1 MSPLPD
7 PVIRIHGI
15 TGARSACRVM
25 GDCAFGL
32 LSPEHAA
39 QTHGAHWFA
48 DMVMLVREEFPAC
61 DFTAILDCRGRVSG
75 ALAAIELGLDAV
87 IVEPTSDTRIE
98 KLADMARQA
107 MCSVITDLPAA
118 DTIYQMADDL
128 LPDHELDRR
137 LRAHIDGLR
146 SQMP

>member
-25 GDCAFGL
+25 GDRAFGL

-39 QTHGAHWFA
+39 QTRGALWFA
-48 DMVMLVREEFPAC
+48 DLLTLVREEFPAC

-75 ALAAIELGLDAV
+75 ALAGIELGLDAV

-98 KLADMARQA
+98 KLADMARRA
-107 MCSVITDLPAA
+107 NCIVITDLPAT
-118 DTIYQMADDL
+118 DTIYQMADNL

-137 LRAHIDGLR
+137 LRAHINGLR

>member
-25 GDCAFGL
+25 GDRVFGL

-39 QTHGAHWFA
+39 QTHGAQWFA
-48 DMVMLVREEFPAC
+48 DLVTLVREEFPAC

-75 ALAAIELGLDAV
+75 ALAGIELGLDAV
-87 IVEPTSDTRIE
+87 MVDPIPEPQLENLR
-98 KLADMARQA
+98 DMAGQTNCLV
-107 MCSVITDLPAA
+107 MTEFPAK
-118 DTIYQMADDL
+118 DVIYQMADDL

-137 LRAHIDGLR
+137 LLAHLA
-146 SQMP
+146 P

>member
-25 GDCAFGL
+25 GNRAFGL

-39 QTHGAHWFA
+39 QTHGAQWFA
-48 DMVMLVREEFPAC
+48 DLVMLVREDFPAC
-61 DFTAILDCRGRVSG
+61 DFTAILDCSGRVSG

-87 IVEPTSDTRIE
+87 IVEPTSDNRIE

-107 MCSVITDLPAA
+107 KCSVITDLPAA

-128 LPDHELDRR
+128 LPDHELEKR
-137 LRAHIDGLR
+137 LLAHLA
-146 SQMP
+146 P

>member
-25 GDCAFGL
+25 GDRGFGL

-39 QTHGAHWFA
+39 QTHGAQWFA
-48 DMVMLVREEFPAC
+48 DLVTLVREEFPAC
-61 DFTAILDCRGRVSG
+61 DITAILDCRGRVSG

-87 IVEPTSDTRIE
+87 IVDPMPEPQLENLR
-98 KLADMARQA
+98 DMAAQTNCLV
-107 MCSVITDLPAA
+107 MTEFPAK
-118 DTIYQMADDL
+118 DVIYQMADDL
-128 LPDHELDRR
+128 LPDHELDKR
-137 LRAHIDGLR
+137 LLAHLAG
-146 SQMP
+146 

>member
-25 GDCAFGL
+25 GDRGFGL

-39 QTHGAHWFA
+39 QTHGAQWFA
-48 DMVMLVREEFPAC
+48 DLVTLVREEFPAC
-61 DFTAILDCRGRVSG
+61 DITAILDCRGRVSG

-87 IVEPTSDTRIE
+87 IVDPMPEPQLENLR
-98 KLADMARQA
+98 DMAAQTNCLV
-107 MCSVITDLPAA
+107 MTEFPAK
-118 DTIYQMADDL
+118 DVIYQMADDL
-128 LPDHELDRR
+128 LPDHELDKR
-137 LRAHIDGLR
+137 LLAHLAA
-146 SQMP
+146 

>member
-25 GDCAFGL
+25 GGRAFGL

-39 QTHGAHWFA
+39 QTHGTQWFA
-48 DMVMLVREEFPAC
+48 DLVMLVREDFPAC

-75 ALAAIELGLDAV
+75 ALAGIELGLDAV
-87 IVEPTSDTRIE
+87 MVDPIPEPQLENLR
-98 KLADMARQA
+98 DMAGQRNCLV
-107 MCSVITDLPAA
+107 MTEFPAK
-118 DTIYQMADDL
+118 DVIYQMADDL
-128 LPDHELDRR
+128 LPDHELDKR
-137 LRAHIDGLR
+137 LLAHLAA
-146 SQMP
+146 

>member
-25 GDCAFGL
+25 GDRAFGL

-39 QTHGAHWFA
+39 QTYGAQWFA
-48 DMVMLVREEFPAC
+48 DLVTLVREDFPAC
-61 DFTAILDCRGRVSG
+61 DITAILDCRGRVSG

-87 IVEPTSDTRIE
+87 IVDPMPEPQLENLR
-98 KLADMARQA
+98 DMAAQTNCLV
-107 MCSVITDLPAA
+107 MTEFPAK
-118 DTIYQMADDL
+118 DVIYQMADDL
-128 LPDHELDRR
+128 LPDHELDKR
-137 LRAHIDGLR
+137 LLARLA
-146 SQMP
+146 P

>member
-1 MSPLPD
+1 
-7 PVIRIHGI
+7 
-15 TGARSACRVM
+15 M
-25 GDCAFGL
+25 GDRAFGL
-32 LSPEHAA
+32 LSAEHAA
-39 QTHGAHWFA
+39 QTHGAQWFA
-48 DMVMLVREEFPAC
+48 DLVKLVREEFPAC

-75 ALAAIELGLDAV
+75 ALAAIELGMDAV
-87 IVEPTSDTRIE
+87 IVEPTSDNRIE
-98 KLADMARQA
+98 KLADIARQA
-107 MCSVITDLPAA
+107 NCSVITDLPAT

>member
-1 MSPLPD
+1 MSRLPA

-15 TGARSACRVM
+15 TGARCACRVM
-25 GDCAFGL
+25 VDRAFGL

-39 QTHGAHWFA
+39 QAHGAQWFA
-48 DMVMLVREEFPAC
+48 DLVTLVREEFPAC
-61 DFTAILDCRGRVSG
+61 DFKAILDCRGRVSG

-87 IVEPTSDTRIE
+87 VVEPTSDTRIE

-107 MCSVITDLPAA
+107 NCSVITDLPPT
-118 DTIYQMADDL
+118 DTIYQMADNL
-128 LPDHELDRR
+128 LPEHELDRR
-137 LRAHIDGLR
+137 LRAHIDGLG